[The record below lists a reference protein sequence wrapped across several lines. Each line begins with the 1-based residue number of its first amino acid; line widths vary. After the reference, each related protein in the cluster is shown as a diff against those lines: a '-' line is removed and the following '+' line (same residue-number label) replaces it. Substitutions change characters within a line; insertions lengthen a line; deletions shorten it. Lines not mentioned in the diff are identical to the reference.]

1 MTHDDFQAHLD
12 AEDAIL
18 VRLAVWLLSL
28 GAAIVAGWFLYEL
41 LAFSWWWNVEGGWY
55 L

>member
-18 VRLAVWLLSL
+18 IRLTAWCSGLAV
-28 GAAIVAGWFLYEL
+28 AIVAILVAL
-41 LAFSWWWNVEGGWY
+41 
-55 L
+55 

>member
-18 VRLAVWLLSL
+18 CRLAAWAVCI
-28 GAAIVAGWFLYEL
+28 AAAVVAILVAL
-41 LAFSWWWNVEGGWY
+41 
-55 L
+55 